1 MLSSAVSIVMG
12 ESGHEKPSKDDL
24 EKGGP
29 QEEDADQHAATGGRP
44 SISEGISNAVSK
56 ASGSLSSA
64 FLGAGNAVIDSA
76 KKVGGGVGLVGT
88 KGAGDEQSKK
98 QKDKK
103 QKDKNNPDR
112 KKHEKKFQKRYQPP
126 TAVREEPKDTNIVG
140 NITKLLPANTFL
152 MFQTL
157 APLATNDGKCG
168 QTEIVMTSVMLL
180 ILASTCMLVC
190 FTDTI
195 QVRE

>member
-1 MLSSAVSIVMG
+1 MG

-24 EKGGP
+24 EKGGQ
-29 QEEDADQHAATGGRP
+29 QEEDADQHAPTGGRP
-44 SISEGISNAVSK
+44 SISEGIGNAVSK
-56 ASGSLSSA
+56 ASVSLSSA

-88 KGAGDEQSKK
+88 KGAGAQEIEK
-98 QKDKK
+98 QKNERRKRLKQLKEDKA
-103 QKDKNNPDR
+103 
-112 KKHEKKFQKRYQPP
+112 HKRLQPHD
-126 TAVREEPKDTNIVG
+126 AVRDEPKDTNIVG

-168 QTEIVMTSVMLL
+168 QTEIIMTGLMLV

-190 FTDTI
+190 FTDTL

>member
-1 MLSSAVSIVMG
+1 MG
-12 ESGHEKPSKDDL
+12 ESGHKKPSKDDL
-24 EKGGP
+24 EKGGQ
-29 QEEDADQHAATGGRP
+29 QEEDADQHAPTGGRP

-56 ASGSLSSA
+56 ANESLSSA

-76 KKVGGGVGLVGT
+76 KKVGKGVGSVGT
-88 KGAGDEQSKK
+88 KSAGAQEIEK
-98 QKDKK
+98 QKMKK
-103 QKDKNNPDR
+103 
-112 KKHEKKFQKRYQPP
+112 EKKLREDKFHKRHQPHD
-126 TAVREEPKDTNIVG
+126 AVRDEPKDTNIVG

-168 QTEIVMTSVMLL
+168 PTEIIMTSVMLV

-190 FTDTI
+190 FTDTL

>member
-1 MLSSAVSIVMG
+1 MG

-24 EKGGP
+24 EKGGQ

-56 ASGSLSSA
+56 ASESLSSA
-64 FLGAGNAVIDSA
+64 FLGAGTAVIDSA
-76 KKVGGGVGLVGT
+76 KKVGEGVGLVGT
-88 KGAGDEQSKK
+88 KGAGGQQIKK

-103 QKDKNNPDR
+103 NPLR
-112 KKHEKKFQKRYQPP
+112 AKYEKKFHKRYQPP
-126 TAVREEPKDTNIVG
+126 NAVREEPKDTNIVG

-168 QTEIVMTSVMLL
+168 PTEIIMTSVMLV